1 MKILFVSTEVQPF
14 IKTGGLADVAY
25 ALPKAL
31 KAAGIDVRVI
41 LPKYGDIS
49 VDYTSR
55 MRHLSS
61 YGVNVGWRNQYCGLE
76 YLEYEEVPVYFIDNE
91 YYFKRSGCYGFYDDG
106 ERFAYFCRAVMESV
120 KHMEDFYPDIIHC
133 NDWHT
138 GMIPLYL
145 KDFYCEKPEFYNAKS
160 VFTIHNLQY
169 QGLFSPSILEDL
181 LGLDY
186 SYYCEDKI
194 KFNDCISFMKAGI
207 VYADK
212 ITTVSTTYASEI
224 QTSYF
229 GEGLDGLLRANSH
242 KLVGILNG
250 IDYDTNSP
258 KNDPNIITNYTLRS
272 IKRKADCKEDLQ
284 QYVGLPKNP
293 NVPVVG
299 MITRLV
305 RQKGIDLVTCVMEDI
320 LKLDIQLVVLG
331 MGDQDYQ
338 DFFEYYAY
346 SYPGKVAACMK
357 FDNTLASKIYAG
369 ADIFLMPSLFEP
381 CGLSQII
388 SMSYGTIPLVRE
400 TGGLKDTVIPYNEYT
415 GEGNGFSFANYNAHE
430 MLNVLQYATLQYH
443 NKEAWSQIVKQA
455 MKACYDRDRQAR
467 AYLEVYR
474 ELID

>member
-31 KAAGIDVRVI
+31 KEAGVDVRVI
-41 LPKYGDIS
+41 MPKYGDIS
-49 VDYTSR
+49 IDYKSN
-55 MRHLSS
+55 MRLLAS

-76 YLEYEEVPVYFIDNE
+76 YLDYEGVPVYFVDNE
-91 YYFKRSGCYGFYDDG
+91 YYFKRPGCYGFYDDG

-120 KHMEDFYPDIIHC
+120 KHMDDFYPDIIHC

-145 KDFYCEKPEFYNAKS
+145 KDFYCENPEFYNTKS

-169 QGLFSPSILEDL
+169 QGLFSPAIIEDL
-181 LGLDY
+181 LGLNY
-186 SYYCEDKI
+186 GYYNDEKI
-194 KFNDCISFMKAGI
+194 KYNDCVSFMKAGI

-212 ITTVSTTYASEI
+212 VTTVSNTYAQEI
-224 QTSYF
+224 QTPYF
-229 GEGLDGLLRANSH
+229 GEGLDGLLRAYSH

-258 KNDPNIITNYTLRS
+258 KTDKNIAINYTSRS
-272 IKRKADCKEDLQ
+272 IARKAVCKEDLQ
-284 QYVGLPKNP
+284 QAVGLPKNP
-293 NVPVVG
+293 DVPVVG
-299 MITRLV
+299 LISRLV
-305 RQKGIDLVTCVMEDI
+305 KQKGIDLITCVMEDI
-320 LKLDIQLVVLG
+320 LKLDVQLVILG
-331 MGDQDYQ
+331 TGDQDYQ

-357 FDNTLASKIYAG
+357 FDNKLASKIYAG
-369 ADIFLMPSLFEP
+369 ADLFLMPSLFEP

-388 SMSYGTIPLVRE
+388 AMSYGTLPLVRE
-400 TGGLKDTVIPYNEYT
+400 TGGLKDTVVPYNEYT

-430 MLNVLQYATLQYH
+430 MLNVLQYASLQFKD
-443 NKEAWSQIVKQA
+443 KEAWNNLIKQA
-455 MKACYDRDRQAR
+455 MKTRYDRSRQAK
-467 AYLEVYR
+467 AYMTVYS
-474 ELID
+474 ELIG

>member
-31 KAAGIDVRVI
+31 KEAGVDVRVI
-41 LPKYGDIS
+41 MPKYGDIS
-49 VDYTSR
+49 IDYKSN
-55 MRHLSS
+55 MRLLAS

-76 YLEYEEVPVYFIDNE
+76 YLDYEGVPVYFVDNE
-91 YYFKRSGCYGFYDDG
+91 YYFKRPGCYGFYDDG

-120 KHMEDFYPDIIHC
+120 KHMDDFYPDIIHC

-145 KDFYCEKPEFYNAKS
+145 KDFYCENPEFYNTKS

-169 QGLFSPSILEDL
+169 QGLFSPAIIEDL
-181 LGLDY
+181 LGLNY
-186 SYYCEDKI
+186 GYYNDEKI
-194 KFNDCISFMKAGI
+194 KYNDCVSFMKAGI

-212 ITTVSTTYASEI
+212 VTTVSNTYAQEI
-224 QTSYF
+224 QTPYF
-229 GEGLDGLLRANSH
+229 GEGLDGLLRAYSH

-258 KNDPNIITNYTLRS
+258 KTDKNLAMNYTSRS
-272 IKRKADCKEDLQ
+272 IARKAICKEDLQ
-284 QYVGLPKNP
+284 QAVGLPKNP
-293 NVPVVG
+293 DVPVVG
-299 MITRLV
+299 LISRLV
-305 RQKGIDLVTCVMEDI
+305 KQKGIDLITCVMEDI
-320 LKLDIQLVVLG
+320 LKLDVQLVILG
-331 MGDQDYQ
+331 TGDQDYQ

-357 FDNTLASKIYAG
+357 FDNKLASKIYAG
-369 ADIFLMPSLFEP
+369 ADLFLMPSLFEP

-388 SMSYGTIPLVRE
+388 AMSYGTLPLVRE
-400 TGGLKDTVIPYNEYT
+400 TGGLKDTVVPYNEYT

-430 MLNVLQYATLQYH
+430 MLNVLQYASLQFKD
-443 NKEAWSQIVKQA
+443 KEAWNKLIKQA
-455 MKACYDRDRQAR
+455 MKTRYDRSRQAK
-467 AYLEVYR
+467 AYMTVYS
-474 ELID
+474 ELIG

>member
-31 KAAGIDVRVI
+31 KEAGVDVRVI
-41 LPKYGDIS
+41 MPKYGDIS
-49 VDYTSR
+49 IDYKSN
-55 MRHLSS
+55 MRLLAS

-76 YLEYEEVPVYFIDNE
+76 YLDYEGVPVYFVDNE
-91 YYFKRSGCYGFYDDG
+91 YYFKRPGCYGFYDDG

-120 KHMEDFYPDIIHC
+120 KHMDDFYPDIIHC

-145 KDFYCEKPEFYNAKS
+145 KDFYCENPEFYNTKS

-169 QGLFSPSILEDL
+169 QGLFSPAIIEDL
-181 LGLDY
+181 LGLNY
-186 SYYCEDKI
+186 GYYNDEKI
-194 KFNDCISFMKAGI
+194 KYNDCVSFMKAGI

-212 ITTVSTTYASEI
+212 VTTVSNTYAQEI
-224 QTSYF
+224 QTPYF
-229 GEGLDGLLRANSH
+229 GEGLDGLLRAYSH

-258 KNDPNIITNYTLRS
+258 KTDKNIAVNYTSKS
-272 IKRKADCKEDLQ
+272 IARKAICKEDLQ
-284 QYVGLPKNP
+284 QAVGLPKNP
-293 NVPVVG
+293 DVPVVG
-299 MITRLV
+299 LISRLV
-305 RQKGIDLVTCVMEDI
+305 KQKGIDLITCVMEDI
-320 LKLDIQLVVLG
+320 LKLDVQLVILG
-331 MGDQDYQ
+331 TGDQDYQ

-357 FDNTLASKIYAG
+357 FDNKLASKIYAG
-369 ADIFLMPSLFEP
+369 ADLFLMPSLFEP

-388 SMSYGTIPLVRE
+388 AMSYGTLPLVRE
-400 TGGLKDTVIPYNEYT
+400 TGGLKDTVVPYNEYT

-430 MLNVLQYATLQYH
+430 MLNVLQYASLQFKD
-443 NKEAWSQIVKQA
+443 KEAWNKLIKQA
-455 MKACYDRDRQAR
+455 MKTRYDRSRQAK
-467 AYLEVYR
+467 AYMAVYS
-474 ELID
+474 ELIG

>member
-31 KAAGIDVRVI
+31 KEAGVDVRVI
-41 LPKYGDIS
+41 MPKYGDIS
-49 VDYTSR
+49 IDYKSN
-55 MRHLSS
+55 MRLLAS

-76 YLEYEEVPVYFIDNE
+76 YLDYEGVPVYFVDNE
-91 YYFKRSGCYGFYDDG
+91 YYFKRPGCYGFYDDG

-120 KHMEDFYPDIIHC
+120 KHMDDFYPDIIHC

-145 KDFYCEKPEFYNAKS
+145 KDFYCENPEFYNTKS

-169 QGLFSPSILEDL
+169 QGLFSPAIIEDL
-181 LGLDY
+181 FGLNY
-186 SYYCEDKI
+186 GYYNDEKI
-194 KFNDCISFMKAGI
+194 KYNDCVSFMKAGI

-212 ITTVSTTYASEI
+212 VTTVSNTYAQEI
-224 QTSYF
+224 QTPYF
-229 GEGLDGLLRANSH
+229 GEGLDGLLRAYSH

-258 KNDPNIITNYTLRS
+258 KTDKNIAVNYTSKS
-272 IKRKADCKEDLQ
+272 IARKAICKEDLQ
-284 QYVGLPKNP
+284 QAVGLPKNP
-293 NVPVVG
+293 DVPVVG
-299 MITRLV
+299 LISRLV
-305 RQKGIDLVTCVMEDI
+305 KQKGIDLITCVMEDI
-320 LKLDIQLVVLG
+320 LKLDVQLVILG
-331 MGDQDYQ
+331 TGDQDYQ

-357 FDNTLASKIYAG
+357 FDNKLASKIYAG
-369 ADIFLMPSLFEP
+369 ADLFLMPSLFEP

-388 SMSYGTIPLVRE
+388 AMSYGTLPLVRE
-400 TGGLKDTVIPYNEYT
+400 TGGLKDTVVPYNEYT

-430 MLNVLQYATLQYH
+430 MLNVLQYASLQFKD
-443 NKEAWSQIVKQA
+443 KEAWNKLIKQA
-455 MKACYDRDRQAR
+455 MKTRYDRSRQAK
-467 AYLEVYR
+467 AYMAVYS
-474 ELID
+474 ELIG

>member
-31 KAAGIDVRVI
+31 KEAGVDVRVI
-41 LPKYGDIS
+41 MPKYGDIS
-49 VDYTSR
+49 IDYKSN
-55 MRHLSS
+55 MRLLAS

-76 YLEYEEVPVYFIDNE
+76 YLDYEGVPVYFVDNE
-91 YYFKRSGCYGFYDDG
+91 YYFKRPGCYGFYDDG

-120 KHMEDFYPDIIHC
+120 KHMDDFYPDIIHC

-145 KDFYCEKPEFYNAKS
+145 KDFYCENPEFYNTKS

-169 QGLFSPSILEDL
+169 QGLFSPAIIEDL
-181 LGLDY
+181 LGLNY
-186 SYYCEDKI
+186 GYYNDEKI
-194 KFNDCISFMKAGI
+194 KYNDCVSFMKAGI

-212 ITTVSTTYASEI
+212 VTTVSNTYAQEI
-224 QTSYF
+224 QTPYF
-229 GEGLDGLLRANSH
+229 GEGLDGLLRAYSH

-258 KNDPNIITNYTLRS
+258 KTDKNLAMNYTSRS
-272 IKRKADCKEDLQ
+272 IARKAICKEDLQ
-284 QYVGLPKNP
+284 QAVGLPKNP
-293 NVPVVG
+293 DVPVVG
-299 MITRLV
+299 LISRLV
-305 RQKGIDLVTCVMEDI
+305 KQKGIDLITCVMEDI
-320 LKLDIQLVVLG
+320 LKLDVQLIILG
-331 MGDQDYQ
+331 TGDQDYQ

-357 FDNTLASKIYAG
+357 FDNKLASKIYAG
-369 ADIFLMPSLFEP
+369 ADLFLMPSLFEP

-388 SMSYGTIPLVRE
+388 AMSYGTLPLVRE
-400 TGGLKDTVIPYNEYT
+400 TGGLKDTVVPYNEYT

-430 MLNVLQYATLQYH
+430 MLNVLQYASLQFKD
-443 NKEAWSQIVKQA
+443 KEAWNKLIKQA
-455 MKACYDRDRQAR
+455 MKTRYDRSRQAK
-467 AYLEVYR
+467 AYMAVYS
-474 ELID
+474 ELIG